1 MEHSSK
7 LAAEDEAAI
16 RALLDRLGEA
26 WARGDGQAYASVFSE
41 DATFDN
47 APGQRVVG
55 RQGIAASHQQIFDSV
70 LTHTRLGGGYPVQL
84 QSVTPDVVVVH
95 ASGAVLFAGE
105 DEAKVPPNGLLT
117 MVAATRGGRSK
128 LAQQILSSLSPEVRE
143 RVIDA
148 ARQAFTSGF
157 ATTIKAAALVAL
169 VAAGLVMVLWPRP
182 AGGPHAPKRLRTAI
196 CQGLPENAVRSRQN
210 TERDRWVGSAPA
222 CPRRH
227 GPGPSVELGSP

>member
-117 MVAATRGGRSK
+117 MVAAQAGRPLQAGPADPVQPVARG
-128 LAQQILSSLSPEVRE
+128 
-143 RVIDA
+143 
-148 ARQAFTSGF
+148 AR
-157 ATTIKAAALVAL
+157 
-169 VAAGLVMVLWPRP
+169 AGHR
-182 AGGPHAPKRLRTAI
+182 R
-196 CQGLPENAVRSRQN
+196 
-210 TERDRWVGSAPA
+210 
-222 CPRRH
+222 CP
-227 GPGPSVELGSP
+227 

>member
-1 MEHSSK
+1 M
-7 LAAEDEAAI
+7 
-16 RALLDRLGEA
+16 REA

-55 RQGIAASHQQIFDSV
+55 RQGIAASHQRIFDSV

-117 MVAATRGGRSK
+117 MVAARRGGRSK
-128 LAQQILSSLSPEVRE
+128 LAQRILSSLSPEVRE
-143 RVIDA
+143 RVIGA
-148 ARQAFTSGF
+148 ARQAFTSGV

-182 AGGPHAPKRLRTAI
+182 AGGPHAPKAPNRH
-196 CQGLPENAVRSRQN
+196 LPGIARK
-210 TERDRWVGSAPA
+210 RDP
-222 CPRRH
+222 
-227 GPGPSVELGSP
+227 

>member
-1 MEHSSK
+1 MVDHGAQQQARGGGRS
-7 LAAEDEAAI
+7 AI
-16 RALLDRLGEA
+16 RTLLDRMGEA

-117 MVAATRGGRSK
+117 MVAAQAGRPLQAGPADPVQPVARG
-128 LAQQILSSLSPEVRE
+128 A
-143 RVIDA
+143 
-148 ARQAFTSGF
+148 
-157 ATTIKAAALVAL
+157 
-169 VAAGLVMVLWPRP
+169 
-182 AGGPHAPKRLRTAI
+182 
-196 CQGLPENAVRSRQN
+196 
-210 TERDRWVGSAPA
+210 
-222 CPRRH
+222 
-227 GPGPSVELGSP
+227 